1 MVEMKEENMFYNIK
15 MGNMGG
21 NGGGTDTLLY
31 YMRARK
37 DGVGGVN
44 GRDGNPRWEAR
55 R

>member
-1 MVEMKEENMFYNIK
+1 MFYNIK
-15 MGNMGG
+15 MRIVGG
-21 NGGGTDTLLY
+21 NGGETYTLLY

-44 GRDGNPRWEAR
+44 GVNGRDGNPRREAR

>member
-1 MVEMKEENMFYNIK
+1 MFYNIK
-15 MGNMGG
+15 MRIVDG

-37 DGVGGVN
+37 DGVDGVGGVN
-44 GRDGNPRWEAR
+44 GRDGNPRWESR